1 MLLSVLSHL
10 PILNVFTKSL
20 PVWDTTESSPA
31 FCTELLRSKPDGILY
46 KLVFVFILSGVQ
58 MRQACLISVPEA

>member
-31 FCTELLRSKPDGILY
+31 FCTELLRSKPDGIFIQTGICLY
-46 KLVFVFILSGVQ
+46 
-58 MRQACLISVPEA
+58 PEWCSDETGMFNFST